1 MEPAT
6 LLLVDLSV
14 PVGEEYPCSW
24 PGLTPFAARQ
34 TLGADIPDEYFIS
47 RSLTMEE
54 HLGTHVDALSHAT
67 ADDNGTRLTSLDT
80 LPLARFCGRPRV
92 IDSRAIRGHING
104 ESPWI
109 LPALVTAHEARTEPL
124 KSGDV
129 ALFWTGWSDEFY
141 HGTPQREHYVDWPL
155 SGRSPGWPALH
166 ADTLHYLAERHI
178 LTVGVD
184 TPSLG
189 ATHDPLSPHRAAFS
203 TDITPVENLTNLADV
218 TDGMG
223 LFIFLPLAMLRA
235 TGAPGRA
242 VVVLLHPPEPQPSA
256 TSVAEVDV

>member
-1 MEPAT
+1 MGPAS
-6 LLLVDLSV
+6 LLVVDLSV
-14 PVGEEYPCSW
+14 PVGEEYPCNW
-24 PGLTPFAARQ
+24 PGLTPFAARK
-34 TLGADIPDEYFIS
+34 TLGAEIPDEYFIS

-67 ADDNGTRLTSLDT
+67 VDDDGTRLTSIDT

-92 IDSRAIRGHING
+92 VDSRAIRGHTNG

-109 LPALVTAHEARTEPL
+109 LPPLVTAHEARTEPL
-124 KSGDV
+124 KAGDV
-129 ALFWTGWSDEFY
+129 VLFWTGWSDEFY
-141 HGTPQREHYVDWPL
+141 HGTPERDLYVEGPL
-155 SGRSPGWPALH
+155 GGRAPGWPAPH
-166 ADTLHYLAERHI
+166 ADTLHYLAERHV

-203 TDITPVENLTNLADV
+203 TGITPVENLTNLADV
-218 TDGMG
+218 TDGVG
-223 LFIFLPLAMLRA
+223 LFIFLPLAILRA

-242 VVVLLHPPEPQPSA
+242 VVVLQPAEPVLGA
-256 TSVAEVDV
+256 TSAAGADV